1 MRLLRHLF
9 APSARRMFPAD
20 CLQRIGEAIARDE
33 ARHAGELVFAVEAG
47 LPWSA
52 LRAGQSARERAADV
66 FARLR
71 LQDTADNTGVLIY
84 LLLAERR
91 IEILADRGLDGRISA
106 EQWRG
111 VCQAIEE
118 RMRAGDPEAAVLAG
132 VAFAGDLLAAHVP
145 RGAADP
151 NPNERPDAP
160 QLLD

>member
-9 APSARRMFPAD
+9 APSARRMFSAD
-20 CLQRIGEAIARDE
+20 CLQRVGEAIARDE

-66 FARLR
+66 FDRLR
-71 LQDTADNTGVLIY
+71 LRDTADNTGVLIY

-132 VAFAGDLLAAHVP
+132 VGFAGDLLAAHVP